1 MPEGRRHLNYLS
13 HIHENSNIESVRE
26 VVMRQTLTA
35 KLKLEVTQEQK
46 EQLRVTC
53 LVYREA
59 LNYTS
64 AVAFEMGK
72 TYNGTKIQ
80 KEVYYTLREK
90 FKLPSQ
96 MACNIPRQVG
106 ATYKSLRTKLKQN
119 EEAIK
124 AGRTKKRYKGLDKPP
139 KYVSRTCTLN
149 YQRDYSFVK
158 DQKVSVITLDGRIKV
173 NYHGYAKHL
182 EMIKSGVAKI
192 GAAKLWYSKPKKTY
206 YLLVSMEVE
215 IPELTPININRVMGV
230 DVGQRYIAVAADTRN
245 KTQFFSGKQVRHKAS
260 RYVKARK
267 SLQRKGTRSA
277 TRKLVALSGRE
288 RRFIADTNHCIAKQV
303 VTPSTLIGLE
313 NLTHIRERTKP
324 KRKGRKA
331 SRKQRRANSNKA
343 RWSFAQ
349 LHSFID
355 YKAVLSGTLAV
366 KVDAHY
372 TSQACP
378 HCGHTSKENRPNKGL
393 IFLCQSCGYTLHAD
407 LVGARNVALRVLL
420 SRQDWE
426 STGRFS
432 AVPSGALPCGEMNSY
447 SPRHPDAS
455 SDESK
460 AERLLRYSELR
471 WTIDAISTLSE
482 TKPSGE
488 V

>member
-1 MPEGRRHLNYLS
+1 ML
-13 HIHENSNIESVRE
+13 
-26 VVMRQTLTA
+26 QTLTA
-35 KLKLEVTQEQK
+35 KLKLEATPEQK
-46 EQLRVTC
+46 EMLARAS
-53 LVYREA
+53 LAYRDA
-59 LNYTS
+59 LNFAS
-64 AVAFEMGK
+64 LVAFDMGK

-96 MACNIPRQVG
+96 MACNVPRQVG

-119 EEAIK
+119 QEALI

-139 KYVSRTCTLN
+139 KFVSRTCTLN

-173 NYHGYAKHL
+173 SYQGYSKHIQ
-182 EMIKSGVAKI
+182 MIESGVVRI
-192 GAAKLWYSKPKKTY
+192 GAAKLWYSKPTKTY
-206 YLLVSMEVE
+206 YLLVSMEIGV
-215 IPELTPININRVMGV
+215 PDLTPTDINRVMGV
-230 DVGQRYIAVAADTRN
+230 DVGQRYIAVAADTQN
-245 KTQFFSGKQVRHKAS
+245 KSRFFSGKKVRHKAS
-260 RYVKARK
+260 RYLRARK

-277 TRKLVALSGRE
+277 TRRLVALSRRE

-324 KRKGRKA
+324 KKKGKKA
-331 SRKQRRANSNKA
+331 SKKQRRANRNKA
-343 RWSFAQ
+343 RWSFAE
-349 LHSFID
+349 LHGFID
-355 YKAVLSGTLAV
+355 YKAVLSGSLAV

-372 TSQACP
+372 TSQACLC
-378 HCGHTSKENRPNKGL
+378 CGHTSKENRPNKGL
-393 IFLCQSCGYTLHAD
+393 TFVCQQCSYTLHAD

-432 AVPSGALPCGEMNSY
+432 AVPNVSGEEVETDY
-447 SPRHPDAS
+447 R
-455 SDESK
+455 
-460 AERLLRYSELR
+460 LRYSGLR
-471 WTIDAISTLSE
+471 WSQDAISTLSE
-482 TKPSGE
+482 AEPSGE
-488 V
+488 A

>member
-1 MPEGRRHLNYLS
+1 MPEVWMPPNLWHQLHDNAN
-13 HIHENSNIESVRE
+13 IHSVRE
-26 VVMRQTLTA
+26 MIMHQTLTA

-46 EQLRVTC
+46 EQLRVTS
-53 LVYREA
+53 LAFRDA

-64 AVAFEMGK
+64 GVAYQMGK

-80 KEVYYTLREK
+80 KEVYYILREQ

-96 MACNIPRQVG
+96 MACNVPRQVG

-173 NYHGYAKHL
+173 NYQGYSKHL
-182 EMIKSGVAKI
+182 EMINSGIAKI
-192 GAAKLWYSKPKKTY
+192 GAAKLWYSKPTKTY

-215 IPELTPININRVMGV
+215 VPDLIPADINRVMGV

-245 KTQFFSGKQVRHKAS
+245 NAQFFSGKEVRHKAS
-260 RYVKARK
+260 RYLKARK
-267 SLQRKGTRSA
+267 SLQRKSTRSA
-277 TRKLVALSGRE
+277 TRRLVALSGRE
-288 RRFIADTNHCIAKQV
+288 RWFIADTNHCIANQV

-313 NLTHIRERTKP
+313 NLTHIRERTNP
-324 KRKGRKA
+324 KRKGKKA
-331 SRKQRRANSNKA
+331 SKKQRRANSNKV
-343 RWSFAQ
+343 RWSFAE
-349 LHSFID
+349 LHGFID
-355 YKAVLSGTLAV
+355 YKAVLRGSLAV

-372 TSQACP
+372 TSQSCP
-378 HCGHTSKENRPNKGL
+378 CCGHTSKENRPNKGL
-393 IFLCQSCGYTLHAD
+393 TFVCQQCGYTLHAD
-407 LVGARNVALRVLL
+407 LIGARNVALRVLL

-426 STGRFS
+426 STGRIS
-432 AVPSGALPCGEMNSY
+432 AVP
-447 SPRHPDAS
+447 DAS
-455 SDESK
+455 GDETK
-460 AERLLRYSELR
+460 TDYRLRYSGLR
-471 WTIDAISTLSE
+471 WSQDAIPNFNVAP
-482 TKPSGE
+482 PSGE
-488 V
+488 AE

>member
-1 MPEGRRHLNYLS
+1 MP
-13 HIHENSNIESVRE
+13 
-26 VVMRQTLTA
+26 QTLTA
-35 KLKLEVTQEQK
+35 KLKLEATSEQK
-46 EQLRVTC
+46 EMLRVAS
-53 LVYREA
+53 LAYRDA
-59 LNYTS
+59 LNFTS
-64 AVAFEMGK
+64 EVAYQMGK

-80 KEVYYTLREK
+80 KEVYYTLREQ

-96 MACNIPRQVG
+96 MACNVPRQVG
-106 ATYKSLRTKLKQN
+106 STYKSLRTKLKRN

-124 AGRTKKRYKGLDKPP
+124 SGRTKKRYKGLDKPP

-149 YQRDYSFVK
+149 YQRDYSFIK

-173 NYHGYAKHL
+173 NYQGYSKHL
-182 EMIKSGVAKI
+182 EMINSGVAKI
-192 GAAKLWYSKPKKTY
+192 GAAKLWYSKPTKTY

-215 IPELTPININRVMGV
+215 VPELTPTDINRVMGV

-245 KTQFFSGKQVRHKAS
+245 KTQFFSGKMVRHKAA

-277 TRKLVALSGRE
+277 TRRLVALSGRE
-288 RRFIADTNHCIAKQV
+288 RRFIADTNHCIANQV

-313 NLTHIRERTKP
+313 NLTHIRERTRP
-324 KRKGRKA
+324 KRKGKKA
-331 SRKQRRANSNKA
+331 AKKQRRANNNKR

-349 LHSFID
+349 LHGFID
-355 YKAVLSGTLAV
+355 YKAVLKGSLAV
-366 KVDAHY
+366 KVPAHY

-378 HCGHTSKENRPNKGL
+378 CCGHTSRENRPNKGL
-393 IFLCQSCGYTLHAD
+393 TFICQQCGYTLHAD
-407 LVGARNVALRVLL
+407 LIGARNVALRVLL
-420 SRQDWE
+420 SRQSWE

-432 AVPSGALPCGEMNSY
+432 AV
-447 SPRHPDAS
+447 PDAS

-460 AERLLRYSELR
+460 AERLSRYSELR
-471 WTIDAISTLSE
+471 WTIDAISTPGE
-482 TKPSGE
+482 AEPSGE

>member
-1 MPEGRRHLNYLS
+1 ML
-13 HIHENSNIESVRE
+13 
-26 VVMRQTLTA
+26 QTLTA
-35 KLKLEVTQEQK
+35 KLKLEATPEQK
-46 EQLRVTC
+46 EMLARAS
-53 LVYREA
+53 LAYRDA
-59 LNYTS
+59 LNFAS
-64 AVAFEMGK
+64 LVAFDMGK

-96 MACNIPRQVG
+96 MACNVPRQVG

-139 KYVSRTCTLN
+139 QFVSRTCTLN

-173 NYHGYAKHL
+173 SYQGYSKHIQ
-182 EMIKSGVAKI
+182 MIESGVVRV
-192 GAAKLWYSKPKKTY
+192 GAAKLWYSKPTKTY
-206 YLLVSMEVE
+206 YLLVSMEIGV
-215 IPELTPININRVMGV
+215 PDLTPTDINRVMGV
-230 DVGQRYIAVAADTRN
+230 DVGQRYIAVAADTQN
-245 KTQFFSGKQVRHKAS
+245 KSRFFSGKKVRHKAS
-260 RYVKARK
+260 RYLRARK

-277 TRKLVALSGRE
+277 TRRLVALSRRE

-324 KRKGRKA
+324 KKKGKKA
-331 SRKQRRANSNKA
+331 SKKQRRANRNKA
-343 RWSFAQ
+343 RWSFAE
-349 LHSFID
+349 LHGFID
-355 YKAVLSGTLAV
+355 YKAVLSGSLAV

-372 TSQACP
+372 TSQACLC
-378 HCGHTSKENRPNKGL
+378 CGHTSKENRPNKGL
-393 IFLCQSCGYTLHAD
+393 TFVCQQCSYTLHAD

-432 AVPSGALPCGEMNSY
+432 AVPNVSGEEVETDY
-447 SPRHPDAS
+447 R
-455 SDESK
+455 
-460 AERLLRYSELR
+460 LRYSGLR
-471 WTIDAISTLSE
+471 WSQDAISTLSE
-482 TKPSGE
+482 AEPSGE
-488 V
+488 A

>member
-1 MPEGRRHLNYLS
+1 ML
-13 HIHENSNIESVRE
+13 
-26 VVMRQTLTA
+26 QTLTA
-35 KLKLEVTQEQK
+35 KLKLEATPEQK
-46 EQLRVTC
+46 EMLARAS
-53 LVYREA
+53 LAYRDA
-59 LNYTS
+59 LNFAS
-64 AVAFEMGK
+64 EAAFEMGK

-96 MACNIPRQVG
+96 MACNVPRQVG

-124 AGRTKKRYKGLDKPP
+124 IGRTKKRYKGLDKPP
-139 KYVSRTCTLN
+139 KFVSRTCTLN

-158 DQKVSVITLDGRIKV
+158 EQKVSVITLDGRIKV
-173 NYHGYAKHL
+173 NYQGYSKHIQ
-182 EMIKSGVAKI
+182 MIESGVVSI
-192 GAAKLWYSKPKKTY
+192 GAAKLWYSKPTKTY

-215 IPELTPININRVMGV
+215 VPELTPTDINRVIGV

-245 KTQFFSGKQVRHKAS
+245 KAQFFSGKQVRHKAS
-260 RYVKARK
+260 RYVRTRK

-277 TRKLVALSGRE
+277 TRRLIALSGRE
-288 RRFIADTNHCIAKQV
+288 RRFIADTNHCIAKEV

-324 KRKGRKA
+324 KKKGKKA
-331 SRKQRRANSNKA
+331 SKKQRRANSNRA
-343 RWSFAQ
+343 RWSFAE

-355 YKAVLSGTLAV
+355 YKAVLSGSLAV

-378 HCGHTSKENRPNKGL
+378 CCGHASQENRPNKGL
-393 IFLCQSCGYTLHAD
+393 TFLCQQCSYTLHAD
-407 LVGARNVALRVLL
+407 LIGARNVALRVLL
-420 SRQDWE
+420 SRQDWG

-432 AVPSGALPCGEMNSY
+432 AVP
-447 SPRHPDAS
+447 DVS
-455 SDESK
+455 SDEGK

-471 WTIDAISTLSE
+471 WTIDTISTR
-482 TKPSGE
+482 
-488 V
+488 